1 MSGIYTEK
9 EKCQVMEDKR
19 TIKTKRSLKAAMI
32 KMLEKESFESISIT
46 ELCREADVSRITFYS
61 HYSDKYALLDD
72 IFNDLL
78 IIGTEDYQRR
88 QRENNQRN
96 SLVAGYVNVLDSIL
110 KLYYDR
116 FDFFRHTNPEKN
128 PYLASRY
135 YSIVLE
141 TVEKHTA
148 HVKERLRL
156 KYSPKKIA
164 GFMCFGLFGFINES
178 REEKTPID
186 QIEQEARML
195 LTDMLRSGVL
205 TENEGNPARKNG

>member
-1 MSGIYTEK
+1 M
-9 EKCQVMEDKR
+9 
-19 TIKTKRSLKAAMI
+19 
-32 KMLEKESFESISIT
+32 
-46 ELCREADVSRITFYS
+46 
-61 HYSDKYALLDD
+61 
-72 IFNDLL
+72 
-78 IIGTEDYQRR
+78 
-88 QRENNQRN
+88 
-96 SLVAGYVNVLDSIL
+96 
-110 KLYYDR
+110 
-116 FDFFRHTNPEKN
+116 
-128 PYLASRY
+128 
-135 YSIVLE
+135 
-141 TVEKHTA
+141 EKHTA

>member
-205 TENEGNPARKNG
+205 TENEGNPARENG

>member
-1 MSGIYTEK
+1 
-9 EKCQVMEDKR
+9 MEDKR
-19 TIKTKRSLKAAMI
+19 IIKTKRSLKAAMI
-32 KMLEKESFESISIT
+32 RMLEKESFESISIT

-96 SLVAGYVNVLDSIL
+96 SLDAGYVNVLDSIL

-205 TENEGNPARKNG
+205 TENEGNPARENG